1 MRRNAESSGTPW
13 RKAGRSPS
21 RAPSTSP
28 QSERKK
34 LDDVI
39 HRYIN
44 GDIQVVF
51 EKSDNVMTG
60 YELKTDGHK
69 IAWSIKDYL
78 DSLEEKFYH
87 ALYEEAQEK
96 R

>member
-1 MRRNAESSGTPW
+1 
-13 RKAGRSPS
+13 
-21 RAPSTSP
+21 
-28 QSERKK
+28 
-34 LDDVI
+34 
-39 HRYIN
+39 
-44 GDIQVVF
+44 
-51 EKSDNVMTG
+51 MTG

-87 ALYEEAQEK
+87 ALYEEAQEE

>member
-1 MRRNAESSGTPW
+1 M
-13 RKAGRSPS
+13 
-21 RAPSTSP
+21 
-28 QSERKK
+28 
-34 LDDVI
+34 
-39 HRYIN
+39 
-44 GDIQVVF
+44 VF